1 MTPIFRPNN
10 SLFAATIPW
19 LLNLATRLTTRLLAH
34 SLNMPEPLVHTT
46 GMFMF
51 AHVQAVE
58 TSIGRTLCPTRLW
71 RALQDWLRELKART
85 VTPQTKSWIASQ
97 ALLAVTIEFDH

>member
-10 SLFAATIPW
+10 SLFASALPW
-19 LLNLATRLTTRLLAH
+19 LLDLATRLTTRFLAH

-46 GMFMF
+46 GVFVF
-51 AHVQAVE
+51 AQVQAVE

-71 RALQDWLRELKART
+71 RALQNWLL
-85 VTPQTKSWIASQ
+85 
-97 ALLAVTIEFDH
+97 DH